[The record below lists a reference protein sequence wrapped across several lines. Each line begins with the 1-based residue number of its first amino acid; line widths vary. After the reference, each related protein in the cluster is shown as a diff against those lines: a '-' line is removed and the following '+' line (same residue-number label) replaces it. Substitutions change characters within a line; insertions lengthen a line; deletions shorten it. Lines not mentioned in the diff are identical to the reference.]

1 MRKLIALTK
10 VVPGVLPAL
19 LPLVLPLVLPMVLSL
34 ALLIAAGSA
43 TAQDRNLG
51 RNLAAQCANCHG
63 TNGNAQPG
71 GFPLAGRERNYIIDQ
86 MTAFKSG
93 ARSGAAS
100 TIMHQL
106 SKGYSDEQVALM
118 ADYFA
123 AQKPAAAANK

>member
-1 MRKLIALTK
+1 MKTLASFAGL
-10 VVPGVLPAL
+10 
-19 LPLVLPLVLPMVLSL
+19 L
-34 ALLIAAGSA
+34 ALLAGA
-43 TAQDRNLG
+43 VQAQDRNLG

-63 TNGNAQPG
+63 TSGNAQPG
-71 GFPLAGRERNYIIDQ
+71 GFPLAGRERKYIIDQ

-106 SKGYSDEQVALM
+106 AKGYSDEQIALM

-123 AQKPAAAANK
+123 AQKPATAASK